1 MSSQIFSTFSVVLL
15 VLGRPERSPYSTDS
29 QTSLET

>member
-1 MSSQIFSTFSVVLL
+1 LL

-29 QTSLET
+29 QTSLETWMSFENRYPA